1 VVCALAS
8 VSLADLRRDEEQ
20 NGCSEV
26 DKVDCVC
33 LSKSIDGKAGIGDDH
48 QGVYRLVRLSP

>member
-1 VVCALAS
+1 LAS